1 VKATRAHRLLVII
14 AALGFTVWSGSC
26 DGEERC
32 SAANEPRCGLLKNQV
47 VVTFQTGTTRAQVD
61 AINAEIGATVLYA
74 PTLTT
79 TYGIRLP
86 EGWCYQKGIDFYE
99 RQPEVVAALFA
110 ISLCPDD
117 QDGGSDGT

>member
-1 VKATRAHRLLVII
+1 MRTQRLLVI
-14 AALGFTVWSGSC
+14 AALGLSVWAAASC
-26 DGEERC
+26 DNEERC

-47 VVTFQTGTTRAQVD
+47 VVTFQTGTTRAKVD
-61 AINAEIGATVLYA
+61 AINAEIGATVLYE

-86 EGWCYQKGIDFYE
+86 EGWCYQKGIDFYK
-99 RQPEVVAALFA
+99 RKPEVVAALFA
-110 ISLCPDD
+110 ISLCADN

>member
-1 VKATRAHRLLVII
+1 MRTQRLLVII
-14 AALGFTVWSGSC
+14 AALALSVWGAASC
-26 DGEERC
+26 DDEERC

-61 AINAEIGATVLYA
+61 AINAEIGATVLDE

-86 EGWCYQKGIDFYE
+86 EGWCYQKGIDFYK
-99 RQPEVVAALFA
+99 RKPEVVTALFA
-110 ISLCPDD
+110 ISLCPDN
-117 QDGGSDGT
+117 QDGGTEDGS